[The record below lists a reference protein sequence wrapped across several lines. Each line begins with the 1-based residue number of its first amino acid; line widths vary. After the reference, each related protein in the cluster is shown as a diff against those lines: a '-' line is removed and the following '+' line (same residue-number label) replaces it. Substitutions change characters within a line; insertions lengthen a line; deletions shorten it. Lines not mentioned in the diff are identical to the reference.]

1 MSKKS
6 KTTLTEYDGPWK
18 EAIEEYFEEFFLFFF
33 PNVHADIDWSKGH
46 TFLDKE
52 LQKIVRD
59 SDSGRLYVDKLA
71 QVYRKSGEE
80 TWVMAHVDVQSQ
92 HETHFAKRMFTYN
105 HNIADKY
112 GRKVA
117 TFAIYA
123 DESKTWQPNH
133 YETALWGTKVQF
145 DFATAKLLDYDI
157 AELEASDNPFA
168 IVVLAHLQTKAT
180 HNQADARYKI
190 KFHLTKLLY
199 KRGYSKQ
206 RILSL
211 YRYIDWMMALPR
223 DMEERLTADIT
234 EYEEVYK
241 MTYVTNAERIGFQK
255 GMERGIEDGLEQGQQ
270 ATLRG
275 LLNGVKMGLQLK
287 FGAKGLELLSEIRKI
302 NDVDTLYAIQEA
314 IVDVESPSELRH
326 VYQPIV
332 AG

>member
-1 MSKKS
+1 MNKKL
-6 KTTLTEYDGPWK
+6 KTAPTEYDSPWK
-18 EAIEEYFEEFFLFFF
+18 EAIEEFFEEFFLFFF
-33 PNVHADIDWSKGH
+33 PEVHADIDWSKGY

-52 LQKIVRD
+52 LQKIVRK
-59 SDSGRLYVDKLA
+59 SDVGRLYVDKLA
-71 QVYRKSGEE
+71 RVYRKSGEE
-80 TWVMAHVDVQSQ
+80 AWVMAHVDVQSQ

-105 HNIADKY
+105 RQITDRY

-133 YETALWGTKVQF
+133 YETELWGTKVQF
-145 DFATAKLLDYDI
+145 DFTTAKLLDYDI
-157 AELEASDNPFA
+157 NELETNNNPFA

-180 HNQADARYKI
+180 HNQTDARYKM
-190 KFHLTKLLY
+190 KFRLTKLLY
-199 KRGYSKQ
+199 ERGYSKN

-211 YRYIDWMMALPR
+211 YRYIDWMMALPPKLE
-223 DMEERLTADIT
+223 DKFTEDLTA
-234 EYEEVYK
+234 YEEANK
-241 MTYVTNAERIGFQK
+241 MSYVTNAERYLYRK
-255 GMERGIEDGLEQGQQ
+255 GMKEGMEQEQQ

-302 NDVDTLYAIQEA
+302 DDVDTLYAIQEA
-314 IVDVESPSELRH
+314 IVDVESPSELQR
-326 VYQPIV
+326 VYQPAL